1 MSFAGGEDHAAMSAS
16 IFDFVSDELQR
27 LTRLEKLEARG
38 TVRLALKAAG
48 LDVRTVT
55 TPQMVA
61 TLTKVMPNEIRA
73 RGVENPEQVCRTL
86 VTGLEV
92 AFPSSGAVDPESPE
106 AIFRRLAQ
114 R

>member
-1 MSFAGGEDHAAMSAS
+1 MSAS
-16 IFDFVSDELQR
+16 IFDFVSDELER

-48 LDVRTVT
+48 LDARTVT

-61 TLTKVMPNEIRA
+61 TLEKVMPNEMRV
-73 RGVENPEQVCRTL
+73 RGVEEPEKVCRTI
-86 VTGLEV
+86 VTALE
-92 AFPSSGAVDPESPE
+92 AAHPSSAATNAESPE

-114 R
+114 G

>member
-1 MSFAGGEDHAAMSAS
+1 MSAS
-16 IFDFVSDELQR
+16 IFDFVSDELER
-27 LTRLEKLEARG
+27 LTKLEKLEARG

-61 TLTKVMPNEIRA
+61 TLQKVMPKEIRA
-73 RGVENPEQVCRTL
+73 RGVENGEQICQTIVTTL
-86 VTGLEV
+86 NT
-92 AFPSSGAVDPESPE
+92 AHPSSGAVNLESPE

-114 R
+114 G

>member
-1 MSFAGGEDHAAMSAS
+1 MSAS
-16 IFDFVSDELQR
+16 IFDFVSDELER
-27 LTRLEKLEARG
+27 LTKLEKLEARG

-61 TLTKVMPNEIRA
+61 TLEKVMPKEIRA
-73 RGVENPEQVCRTL
+73 RGVENSEQICRTI
-86 VTGLEV
+86 VTGLE
-92 AFPSSGAVDPESPE
+92 AAYPSSSAVNPESPE

>member
-1 MSFAGGEDHAAMSAS
+1 MSAS
-16 IFDFVSDELQR
+16 IFDFVSDELVR

-61 TLTKVMPNEIRA
+61 TLQKVMPGEIRA
-73 RGVENPEQVCRTL
+73 RGVEDGDQVCRTI
-86 VTGLEV
+86 VTSLE
-92 AFPSSGAVDPESPE
+92 AAHPSSGALQPESPE

-114 R
+114 G

>member
-1 MSFAGGEDHAAMSAS
+1 MSAS
-16 IFDFVSDELQR
+16 IFDFVSDELER
-27 LTRLEKLEARG
+27 LTKLEKLEARG

-61 TLTKVMPNEIRA
+61 TLQKVMPNEIRA
-73 RGVENPEQVCRTL
+73 RGVEHGDKICQTI
-86 VTGLEV
+86 VTSLE
-92 AFPSSGAVDPESPE
+92 AAHPGSGAVNPESPE

-114 R
+114 G

>member
-1 MSFAGGEDHAAMSAS
+1 MSVS
-16 IFDFVSDELQR
+16 IFDFVSDELER
-27 LTRLEKLEARG
+27 LTQLEKLEARG

-61 TLTKVMPNEIRA
+61 TLEKVMPREIGA
-73 RGVENPEQVCRTL
+73 RGVENGEQICRTIATAL
-86 VTGLEV
+86 Q
-92 AFPSSGAVDPESPE
+92 AAHPASGAANPESPE

-114 R
+114 G

>member
-1 MSFAGGEDHAAMSAS
+1 MSAS

-61 TLTKVMPNEIRA
+61 TLQKVMPNEIRA
-73 RGVENPEQVCRTL
+73 RGVEDGEQICQTI
-86 VTGLEV
+86 VTRLK
-92 AFPSSGAVDPESPE
+92 AAHPASGAVNPESPE

>member
-1 MSFAGGEDHAAMSAS
+1 MSAS

-61 TLTKVMPNEIRA
+61 TLLKLMPNEIRA
-73 RGVENPEQVCRTL
+73 RGVENSEPICRSIAAA
-86 VTGLEV
+86 LEK
-92 AFPSSGAVDPESPE
+92 AFPSSSAVNPESPE

>member
-1 MSFAGGEDHAAMSAS
+1 MSAS
-16 IFDFVSDELQR
+16 IFDFVSDELVR

-61 TLTKVMPNEIRA
+61 TLQKVMPGEIRA
-73 RGVENPEQVCRTL
+73 RGVEDGDQVCRTI
-86 VTGLEV
+86 VTSLE
-92 AFPSSGAVDPESPE
+92 AAHPSSGAVQPESPE

-114 R
+114 G

>member
-1 MSFAGGEDHAAMSAS
+1 MSAS

-27 LTRLEKLEARG
+27 LTQLEKLEARG

-61 TLTKVMPNEIRA
+61 TLMKVMPNEIRA
-73 RGVENPEQVCRTL
+73 RGVENSEQICRSL
-86 VTGLEV
+86 VTALEA
-92 AFPSSGAVDPESPE
+92 AFPSSTAVDPESPE